1 MQRLLL
7 LAVMLGLVL
16 VITVPAM
23 GRDEDPNAEEPN
35 TEERANAEEPQA
47 DAQSAGKKHGG
58 GHNKKKNGDGG
69 LVVEGP
75 NFDDQKSES
84 GSIETET
91 NISIEGNN
99 NNQCAA
105 PLQFDQSGNVL
116 NQQGTLQYASEGGGD
131 NGFAGPETEF
141 APENGTKCEQGL
153 EQASTASSQGGS
165 KKPHKP

>member
-1 MQRLLL
+1 MLVHYVPHPRPTHHPPALLLLMMGVASLTDVTECLERGDVMQRLLL

-69 LVVEGP
+69 SVVGGP
-75 NFDDQKSES
+75 NFDDQSAES

-99 NNQCAA
+99 
-105 PLQFDQSGNVL
+105 
-116 NQQGTLQYASEGGGD
+116 
-131 NGFAGPETEF
+131 
-141 APENGTKCEQGL
+141 
-153 EQASTASSQGGS
+153 
-165 KKPHKP
+165 